1 MNLKNLNGDIRAGG
15 SALGHLLHT
24 EASTVVHLFHGGKT
38 TLKNLD
44 GLGAGNRF
52 LYTTSNVEMAK
63 LYGEVVT
70 LIYLIKDA
78 KVEDL
83 SDPEILYGDVA
94 ALTAIADYAEQ
105 NKFDPDAL
113 LESVSNGRVWEDYGQ
128 YVQDDLHDV
137 IGSALNADVLSL
149 PDSTFGSSPEVQ
161 SKTFVVLNKE
171 KIALEPT
178 GVARE
183 GK

>member
-1 MNLKNLNGDIRAGG
+1 MKLKNLNGDICAEG
-15 SALGHLLHT
+15 SAPGHSLDT

-44 GLGAGNRF
+44 GQGAGNRF

-63 LYGEVVT
+63 LYGEVIT
-70 LIYLIKDA
+70 PIYLVKDA

-83 SDPEILYGDVA
+83 SDPEVLYGDVA

-161 SKTFVVLNKE
+161 GKTFVVLNRE
-171 KIALEPT
+171 KITLEPN
-178 GVARE
+178 GVAR
-183 GK
+183 